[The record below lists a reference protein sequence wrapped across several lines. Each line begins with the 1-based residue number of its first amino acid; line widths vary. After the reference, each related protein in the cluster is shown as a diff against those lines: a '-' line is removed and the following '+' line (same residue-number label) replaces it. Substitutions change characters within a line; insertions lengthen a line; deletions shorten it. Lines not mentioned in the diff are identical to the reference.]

1 MPPEQ
6 TPQRS
11 RRHDFQGQPYP
22 GEDRRFNDPQGW
34 HLDKKVPLAFI
45 FALIV
50 QTVMIVIAF
59 QDVKRDTALNT
70 AAIAVLDKANNKL
83 ATDGKDNL
91 NLIRTQYQNL
101 ENKLDRLIERS
112 VK

>member
-1 MPPEQ
+1 MPNN
-6 TPQRS
+6 PQHS
-11 RRHDFQGQPYP
+11 RRRDYHGEPYP
-22 GEDRRFNDPQGW
+22 GVEHRYNNPQGW

-50 QTVMIVIAF
+50 QTIMIVIAF

-70 AAIAVLDKANNKL
+70 AAIAVSDKAIAKL
-83 ATDGKDNL
+83 TADGKDNL
-91 NLIRTQYQNL
+91 DLIRMQYQNL

-112 VK
+112 TTK